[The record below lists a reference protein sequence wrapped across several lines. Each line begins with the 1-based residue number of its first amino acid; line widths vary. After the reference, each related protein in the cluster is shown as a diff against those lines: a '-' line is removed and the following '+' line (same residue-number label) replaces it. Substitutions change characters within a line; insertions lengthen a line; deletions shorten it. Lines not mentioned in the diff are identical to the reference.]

1 MGSKGPADGP
11 TFFCFRLD
19 LALRHNYDIAPSQ
32 RHHSHARKIP
42 KVSKRPP
49 KQPELVLGP
58 LPIDTIN
65 KTIGTELEPGDVV
78 LSRATQIHAARKH
91 PLEYPH
97 CLPHLAKVICDPLYI
112 GDDHKNRGIELI
124 GRIQRSHLLRRAQGE
139 NRKPPKARLCQ
150 SGRKSKGTPVRE
162 SLQRKQHSRG
172 ANPDLF
178 TGCPVTL
185 PSERSITRRVRK
197 PFSPRK
203 PSPSEP
209 KDSQTGQ
216 KCNENYANLHTTTM
230 RTFSKH
236 TTVT

>member
-11 TFFCFRLD
+11 TFFCFRLN

-78 LSRATQIHAARKH
+78 LSRAAQIHAARKH

-124 GRIQRSHLLRRAQGE
+124 GRIAAIDSFVLIAVTMAKDERGNYNVLTFYAVRKEKIE
-139 NRKPPKARLCQ
+139 NRRKRGFVKVAVKAKGPP
-150 SGRKSKGTPVRE
+150 
-162 SLQRKQHSRG
+162 
-172 ANPDLF
+172 
-178 TGCPVTL
+178 
-185 PSERSITRRVRK
+185 
-197 PFSPRK
+197 
-203 PSPSEP
+203 
-209 KDSQTGQ
+209 
-216 KCNENYANLHTTTM
+216 
-230 RTFSKH
+230 
-236 TTVT
+236 